1 MHLFKV
7 HRHTRVPG
15 AKLDQGSW
23 PCASRAPLLRSL
35 PGPLAVEASLL
46 LLPTLIWLWLT
57 GDWAHLRQLMGTC
70 LTSTT

>member
-7 HRHTRVPG
+7 HWHTRMPG

-23 PCASRAPLLRSL
+23 PWASPAPLLRSL
-35 PGPLAVEASLL
+35 PGPLAIEVSPL
-46 LLPTLIWLWLT
+46 LLPTLIWLWLI
-57 GDWAHLRQLMGTC
+57 GDWAHLQQLVGTC